1 MPSAEIQTNI
11 LNAKDGIGYVRIG
24 GLRASTPAEFDEAI
38 LRLRD
43 RGMRAL
49 VLDLRGNTGGLFT
62 AGVQVA
68 QRLIP
73 SGIITTTQ
81 GQAAEFA
88 NRVFSSD
95 SGMAA
100 LDVPVVLL
108 IDTKTMSSAE
118 IVAGALK
125 DHNRATLVG
134 MPTFGKGA
142 IQHPFPLRGADD
154 TDDMGVSRPRS
165 GVLIVTIAK
174 AFSPRGTPIHGV
186 GVTPHVVE
194 SDPQRQLAL
203 AIERAVELVGG
214 R

>member
-1 MPSAEIQTNI
+1 LI
-11 LNAKDGIGYVRIG
+11 
-24 GLRASTPAEFDEAI
+24 
-38 LRLRD
+38 
-43 RGMRAL
+43 
-49 VLDLRGNTGGLFT
+49 LDLRGNTGGLFS

-68 QRLIP
+68 QRFIP
-73 SGIITTTQ
+73 AGIIATTQ

-95 SGMAA
+95 SGIAA
-100 LDVPVVLL
+100 LDLPVVLL
-108 IDTKTMSSAE
+108 IDTKTMSAAE

-142 IQHPFPLRGADD
+142 IQYPFPLRGADD
-154 TDDMGVSRPRS
+154 VADVGTPRPRS

-174 AFSPRGTPIHGV
+174 AFSPRGAAIHKI
-186 GVTPHVVE
+186 GVTPDVVE
-194 SDPQRQLAL
+194 SDPQRQLGLAL
-203 AIERAVELVGG
+203 SRALEMVGG